1 VIVLALDLG
10 TKTGFALGSSF
21 DVKSVTSGTVDFKPK
36 KFASFGRRA
45 KDFAAWLDRINTM
58 NDIGEVVF
66 EEVRRHIGTDAA
78 HIYGAFLAEVTA
90 YCEDNAIPFK
100 GEPVGTIKKH
110 ATGKGNT
117 KKDGMIAA
125 ARSWGFDPKDDNE
138 ADALALLRM
147 RLEQLGTVQRQY
159 MRIFG

>member
-1 VIVLALDLG
+1 MTVLALDLG
-10 TKTGFALGSSF
+10 TKTGFALGSKFTVS
-21 DVKSVTSGTVDFKPK
+21 DVTSGTVNFKPT

-45 KDFAAWLDRINTM
+45 KDFAAWLDRLHTLHSL
-58 NDIGEVVF
+58 DEVVF

-90 YCEDNAIPFK
+90 FCEDNAIPCK

-125 ARSWGFDPKDDNE
+125 AKSWGFNPGDDNE

-147 RLEQLGTVQRQY
+147 RLEQVGSVKRQY
-159 MRIFG
+159 MGIFA

>member
-1 VIVLALDLG
+1 MILALDLG
-10 TKTGFALGSSF
+10 TKTGFALGSKF
-21 DVKSVTSGTVDFKPK
+21 TPKDVESGTVDFRPK

-45 KDFAAWLDRINTM
+45 KDFAAWLDRLNTL
-58 NDIGEVVF
+58 NDIDEVVF

-125 ARSWGFDPKDDNE
+125 AVSWGFSPVDDNE

-147 RLEQLGTVQRQY
+147 RLEQVGSLKRQH
-159 MRIFG
+159 MGIFA